1 MKTKQLLQLFLSFF
15 KIGCIAFG
23 GGYAVAPLL
32 QKEAVER
39 RKWMSDEELTDIIA
53 IAQALPGIIFTNS
66 ATVIGYRVCGL
77 AGALTATIAAVTPT
91 FVLTIL
97 VTAFFWEHTSNPL
110 IQKALKGI
118 LIAVAALVLYT
129 ISKMWKTAV
138 RNSFDILLVLVATA
152 CLVLFKA
159 NAALVILLGA
169 IAGFTRNYLVYRA
182 GEKKK

>member
-32 QKEAVER
+32 QKEAVEHR
-39 RKWMSDEELTDIIA
+39 NWMSDEELTDIIA

-97 VTAFFWEHTSNPL
+97 VTAFFWEHTANPL

-118 LIAVAALVLYT
+118 LIGVAALVLYT
-129 ISKMWKTAV
+129 ISKMWKTAIK
-138 RNSFDILLVLVATA
+138 NSFDILLVLVATA

-169 IAGFTRNYLVYRA
+169 IAGFTRNYLVYKA